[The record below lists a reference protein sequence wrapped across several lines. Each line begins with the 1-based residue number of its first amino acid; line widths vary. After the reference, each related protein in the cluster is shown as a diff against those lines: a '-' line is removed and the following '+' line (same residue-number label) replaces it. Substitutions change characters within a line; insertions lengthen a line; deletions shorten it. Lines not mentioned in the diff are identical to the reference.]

1 MPLVRTSV
9 RKIMTLPADLL
20 QEIEE
25 YRTTLHPIPSQSE
38 AIRRLIRLGLETA
51 SGKRSL
57 QLEPRQ

>member
-9 RKIMTLPADLL
+9 RKIMTLAADLL

-38 AIRRLIRLGLETA
+38 AIRRLIQLGLETA
-51 SGKRSL
+51 SGR
-57 QLEPRQ
+57 R